1 MDAILQAG
9 ALRSLLAGVI
19 NGLGSDGA
27 ICGVAASTRKQPLG
41 GLALQPTPVVAQGF
55 QQRGAEHDI
64 SVLATCPAPEM
75 DDHSSAAHIWAFQAR
90 PPAASCPPAIHPPQ

>member
-41 GLALQPTPVVAQGF
+41 GRALQPTPVVAQGVP
-55 QQRGAEHDI
+55 QRGAEHNI
-64 SVLATCPAPEM
+64 SVLATFPAPDM
-75 DDHSSAAHIWAFQAR
+75 DDHASAFVIGDLHPSQLVAR
-90 PPAASCPPAIHPPQ
+90 CPCAI